1 MAEYEFCKVVLLE
14 QREKEKIY
22 GVIDVRFPKLASL
35 THGAIKERQKK
46 HMQNKFFLFLIQ
58 NING

>member
-1 MAEYEFCKVVLLE
+1 MAGYEFCKVVLLE
-14 QREKEKIY
+14 WRGEEKFMALSIHA
-22 GVIDVRFPKLASL
+22 FPKLANL
-35 THGAIKERQKK
+35 IHGGIKERQKK